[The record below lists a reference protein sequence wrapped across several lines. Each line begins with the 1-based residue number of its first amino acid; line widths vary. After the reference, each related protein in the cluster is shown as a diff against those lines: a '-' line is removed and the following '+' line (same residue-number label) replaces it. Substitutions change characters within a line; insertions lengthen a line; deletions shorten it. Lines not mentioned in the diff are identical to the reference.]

1 MGFSMEAMEDN
12 MQLEAFLLE
21 EVNGDMKMMEVRD
34 TNGISG
40 VEVDD

>member
-21 EVNGDMKMMEVRD
+21 EVNGDMKTMEVRD
-34 TNGISG
+34 SIGIFG

>member
-34 TNGISG
+34 TIGIFG
-40 VEVDD
+40 YEG